1 MRAGEQQMV
10 EWASFSSPA
19 GQSMLI
25 SGNWLDRFSPERMM
39 SSCLNCATA
48 CCGEVSQVFPPFE
61 DNAMA
66 AAIRGVG
73 LHDEIFLS
81 TGSL

>member
-1 MRAGEQQMV
+1 
-10 EWASFSSPA
+10 
-19 GQSMLI
+19 MLI
-25 SGNWLDRFSPERMM
+25 SGNWLDWFSPERMM
-39 SSCLNCATA
+39 SSCLNCACATA
-48 CCGEVSQVFPPFE
+48 CCGEASQVFPPFE

-81 TGSL
+81 TGAL